1 MPEPTV
7 HTRRQQ
13 LAASVTRALRLPIET
28 QPSGHHGLNE
38 WTTGCSEE
46 LLGTPQPRYK
56 IRSTRPGIHCSA
68 MSIGCCIAVAGADSA
83 RQSHLRRQTNSQRA
97 PRDGALT
104 SSPPTQLDLATPVK
118 IDKSVG
124 VCQRSPVSVTARAVT
139 SHAHELMN
147 TSGLR
152 RP

>member
-1 MPEPTV
+1 MASMNGQQDALKNFLV
-7 HTRRQQ
+7 HPNRDTKFGQP
-13 LAASVTRALRLPIET
+13 AS
-28 QPSGHHGLNE
+28 
-38 WTTGCSEE
+38 
-46 LLGTPQPRYK
+46 
-56 IRSTRPGIHCSA
+56 IHCSA

-83 RQSHLRRQTNSQRA
+83 RQSHLRRQTNPQRA
-97 PRDGALT
+97 PRDGAAT

-152 RP
+152 RPL